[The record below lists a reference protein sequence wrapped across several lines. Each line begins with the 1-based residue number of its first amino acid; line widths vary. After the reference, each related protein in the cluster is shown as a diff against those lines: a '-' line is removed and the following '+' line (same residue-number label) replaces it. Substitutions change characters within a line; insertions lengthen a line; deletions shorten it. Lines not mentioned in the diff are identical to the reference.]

1 LAQCGIAEVG
11 VYQPAWKRRIVLGA
25 IILLLSIVL
34 LSLLVNR
41 VATVA
46 LTFTGMSKEMARFQA
61 RSAFST
67 CGFTTAESESVVN
80 NPVRRRI
87 IMLLMLMGSVGFV
100 GVVATSLATFSGE
113 HEHHLAVRIGYL
125 VAGLAGLWAVAMSQW
140 VDDQLFRF
148 IGWAIGRFTE
158 LEVQDFVNLLQLGP
172 VYSVTEMRIEEGDW
186 LVGQRLD
193 ELRLND
199 IGINVLSIHRAD
211 GQYEGN
217 PTGATYVRRGD
228 RLIIYGAR
236 DNIVGLDKGR
246 SDPEAGLR
254 HRAEIEE
261 RRAQWRKH
269 ADAHGEGYAVMEL
282 VARKKGWLAG
292 KRLDELRLG
301 DVGINVLGIKRV
313 SGEYLGTPTG
323 TTRIQ
328 AEDTLVVYGTQ
339 QDIQL
344 LEETRSD
351 PDGEQRHRVRAMQRR
366 AEQPVADPEVPGD
379 L

>member
-1 LAQCGIAEVG
+1 M
-11 VYQPAWKRRIVLGA
+11 GA

-80 NPVRRRI
+80 HPVRRRI

-113 HEHHLAVRIGYL
+113 HERHLAVRIGYL

-140 VDDQLFRF
+140 VDDRLFRI

-158 LEVQDFVNLLQLGP
+158 LEVHDFVNLLQLGP

-211 GQYEGN
+211 GQYVGN

-254 HRAEIEE
+254 HHAEIEE

-301 DVGINVLGIKRV
+301 DIGINVLGIKRV
-313 SGEYLGTPTG
+313 SGEYVGTPTG

-351 PDGEQRHRVRAMQRR
+351 PEGEERHRVRAMQRR
-366 AEQPVADPEVPGD
+366 AEQPLEAHHVPGD